1 MKVGIKKLCVLLAA
15 LCVPAAPAAANNVVK
30 VAFYESIPPW
40 VNVERRPGIAVELL
54 REALQSE
61 GIAMQPVFY
70 PFSRRISAYRRGEV
84 DALYDVTP
92 LMQRYYQLPGSIGRA
107 LHTFDNIA
115 VALQQRRLEL
125 AQPQDMQELRVVAWE
140 GAEPDLPSGYDRL
153 LAQASGHYSELA
165 DQGSQ
170 VRALYLGRCDVILI
184 DRLIFEWYRRKLGT
198 PARQPVTL
206 SPLLMPKEATV
217 LWRDPVLRQ
226 HFDTGL
232 RRLKQDGR
240 YEAVFRRYQSQPQP

>member
-1 MKVGIKKLCVLLAA
+1 MAGIKRRLLLAV
-15 LCVPAAPAAANNVVK
+15 LCFPAALAAANNVVK

-54 REALQSE
+54 REALHSE

-70 PFSRRISAYRRGEV
+70 PFGRRLSAYRRGEV

-92 LMQRYYQLPGSIGRA
+92 ALQRYYQLPGSIGRA
-107 LHTFDNIA
+107 LHTFDNVA
-115 VALQQRRLEL
+115 VALQRRRLEL
-125 AQPQDMQELRVVAWE
+125 AQPQDMQELRVMAWE
-140 GAEPDLPSGYDRL
+140 GAEPDLPTGYDRL
-153 LAQASGHYSELA
+153 LAQARGHYSELA

-184 DRLIFEWYRRKLGT
+184 DRLIFEWYRRKLGRQ
-198 PARQPVTL
+198 AQQPVTL

-217 LWRDPVLRQ
+217 LWRDPLLRQ
-226 HFDTGL
+226 HFDNGL

-240 YEAVFRRYQSQPQP
+240 YEAVFRRYHSQPQP